1 MNLLQYEKNKI
12 IEHVL
17 HSKAY
22 MVIVWGKIKNID
34 GMYCKERIID
44 DNQKIF

>member
-1 MNLLQYEKNKI
+1 MKKNKI

-22 MVIVWGKIKNID
+22 MVIVWGKIKILTA
-34 GMYCKERIID
+34 CIAKKE
-44 DNQKIF
+44 